1 MINAVNKTISAAP
14 YGYTNFRSNNEASL
28 RLDFQPRLRTQPI
41 MDVFEKSTSNGIIS
55 SQKTGKFIDTF
66 IPENKIKSFAPAT
79 RENERNKTIE
89 KEKEHIAKT
98 VTKRTEESK
107 RKLRAAGVSE
117 RDLYKYLTIDGH
129 INSQGQRII
138 RGN

>member
-1 MINAVNKTISAAP
+1 MINPVNNVISIAP
-14 YGYTNFRSNNEASL
+14 YGYINFRSNNETSL
-28 RLDFQPRLRTQPI
+28 RLDFKPKLRTQPI
-41 MDVFEKSTSNGIIS
+41 MDVFEKGGINS
-55 SQKTGKFIDTF
+55 SKNTASKT
-66 IPENKIKSFAPAT
+66 EKIFPYAEIKKYAPSK

-138 RGN
+138 NGN

>member
-1 MINAVNKTISAAP
+1 MINPVNSIINFTP
-14 YGYTNFRSNNEASL
+14 GGYVNFRSKTESSFG
-28 RLDFQPRLRTQPI
+28 LDFQPRLRPQPVI
-41 MDVFEKSTSNGIIS
+41 DVFEKGGINGS
-55 SQKTGKFIDTF
+55 RNTASKTEKLF
-66 IPENKIKSFAPAT
+66 PYAEIKKYAPSK
-79 RENERNKTIE
+79 RETERNKVIE

-117 RDLYKYLTIDGH
+117 RELYKYITIDGH
-129 INSQGQRII
+129 INSEGQRII

>member
-1 MINAVNKTISAAP
+1 MINAVNNIMNFAP
-14 YGYTNFRSNNEASL
+14 YGYTNFRSNNESSL

-41 MDVFEKSTSNGIIS
+41 MDVFEKSKSNGIVS
-55 SQKTGKFIDTF
+55 SRKSGKLIDTF
-66 IPENKIKSFAPAT
+66 LPENKIQAFAPST

-89 KEKEHIAKT
+89 KEKEHIAKA

-138 RGN
+138 RGS